1 MIREATREDIPEI
14 LRLVHALARYE
25 REPDAV
31 EATPELYATWL
42 FPPHAAP
49 AAYVLLAEE
58 ETAEGVD
65 RVVGMALWFPTFST
79 WTGRPGIW
87 LEDLYV
93 EENVRGAGHGRALM
107 RELAR
112 ICRERGWA
120 RLDWSVLRWNA
131 SAIEFYE
138 RIGAHARSDWVDYR
152 MDGPALH
159 GFAGG
164 T

>member
-1 MIREATREDIPEI
+1 MIREATRDDIPEI
-14 LRLVHALARYE
+14 LRLVHALATYE

-31 EATPELYATWL
+31 EATPELYARWL

-49 AAYVLLAEE
+49 SAYVLIAED
-58 ETAEGVD
+58 AG

-93 EENVRGAGHGRALM
+93 EEEARGGGHGLALM

-120 RLDWSVLRWNA
+120 RLDWSVLTWNTP
-131 SAIEFYE
+131 AIEFYE
-138 RIGAHARSDWVDYR
+138 RIGAHAKSEWVDYR

-159 GFAGG
+159 EFAGG
-164 T
+164 A